1 LEKILFE
8 KVRQRTVGTDN
19 EGATLRRKFNFVDTY
34 DEGLVDLK
42 QFKMA
47 MIELGCLFEDKE
59 LRKAFPS

>member
-1 LEKILFE
+1 M
-8 KVRQRTVGTDN
+8 
-19 EGATLRRKFNFVDTY
+19 RRKFNYVDTY

-59 LRKAFPS
+59 LRKTFHP